1 MKKLLLSTIL
11 GAACLASSLQGYY
24 PEKTYYYSEETT
36 YYYPERSYSLTYY
49 PRVHES
55 STWGDLFYTAAVVA
69 GVAGL
74 TYCAI
79 KQEPF
84 DALDGA
90 KATYNA
96 LDQKLVHL
104 FELYAED
111 TDDVAELAA
120 SLFPRSVYPLV
131 TVSKRL
137 ETAHEDT
144 KSALKKVRKALSLLD
159 EDTFVRDC
167 SRLQR
172 KVQNRLDLINE
183 LLVSIHSHPLWT
195 GQYSLSLQETRMRNL
210 ERRVDDFGWQQRC
223 VVVVDRW

>member
-1 MKKLLLSTIL
+1 MKKIFLSTVL
-11 GAACLASSLQGYY
+11 GAACLAPSLQGYY
-24 PEKTYYYSEETT
+24 PERTYYSEEIT
-36 YYYPERSYSLTYY
+36 YYYPERSYSRSYY

-84 DALDGA
+84 DALDAA
-90 KATYNA
+90 KASYNA
-96 LDQKLVHL
+96 LDQKLIRL
-104 FELYAED
+104 FELYSD
-111 TDDVAELAA
+111 DSDDVAELAA
-120 SLFPRSVYPLV
+120 SLYTRSAYPLV

-137 ETAHEDT
+137 EAAQEDT
-144 KSALKKVRKALSLLD
+144 KFALKKVRKALSLLD
-159 EDTFVRDC
+159 EDAFVRDC

-172 KVQNRLDLINE
+172 KLQNRLDLINE
-183 LLVSIHSHPLWT
+183 LFASIHTHPLWT

-210 ERRVDDFGWQQRC
+210 ERRVDDFGWQQRR
-223 VVVVDRW
+223 VVVVNRW

>member
-36 YYYPERSYSLTYY
+36 YYYPERSYSRTYY
-49 PRVHES
+49 PRVHEP
-55 STWGDLFYTAAVVA
+55 STWGEILGTVALVA

-84 DALDGA
+84 DALDAA

-96 LDQKLVHL
+96 LDHKLVRL
-104 FELYAED
+104 FDSYSD
-111 TDDVAELAA
+111 DNDDVEELAA
-120 SLFPRSVYPLV
+120 SLYTRSAYPLV

-137 ETAHEDT
+137 ETAHEET

-159 EDTFVRDC
+159 EDSFVRDC

-172 KVQNRLDLINE
+172 KLQNRLDLINE
-183 LLVSIHSHPLWT
+183 LFASIHTHPLWT
-195 GQYSLSLQETRMRNL
+195 GQYSLSLQEARMRNL
-210 ERRVDDFGWQQRC
+210 ERRVDDFGWQQRH
-223 VVVVDRW
+223 VVVVNRW